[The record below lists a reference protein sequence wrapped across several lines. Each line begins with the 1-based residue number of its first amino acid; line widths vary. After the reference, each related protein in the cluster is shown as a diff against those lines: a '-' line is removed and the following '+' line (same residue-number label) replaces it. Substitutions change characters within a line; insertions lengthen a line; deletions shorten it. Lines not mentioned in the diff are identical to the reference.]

1 MRGRRGMDIPE
12 TRRGFDFKVELRET
26 GNGCLAPT
34 GTSGCCQDLHHL
46 LYTCKEI
53 LYSFAMIESFMHK
66 GLEELFEK
74 GKSAKVQASLAERVS
89 RRLDA
94 IDTAKTLEALN
105 IPGFDFHP
113 LHGKPKR
120 YSIHVNGPWCITF
133 EWEGENAFRVN
144 LENYH

>member
-1 MRGRRGMDIPE
+1 MWQGAIHESPLPNTHRKANSREWKFEPGPFWLAFGLFDLF
-12 TRRGFDFKVELRET
+12 TRVKNCFTV
-26 GNGCLAPT
+26 A
-34 GTSGCCQDLHHL
+34 
-46 LYTCKEI
+46 
-53 LYSFAMIESFMHK
+53 AMIESFMHK

-74 GKSAKVQASLAERVS
+74 GKSAKVQASLADRAL

-133 EWEGENAFRVN
+133 EWDGENALRVN

>member
-1 MRGRRGMDIPE
+1 MTCRSVPE
-12 TRRGFDFKVELRET
+12 PAL
-26 GNGCLAPT
+26 
-34 GTSGCCQDLHHL
+34 QDPVRIFIIF
-46 LYTCKEI
+46 LYMCKEM
-53 LYSFAMIESFMHK
+53 LYSSAMIKSFMHK

-74 GKSAKVQASLAERVS
+74 GKSAKVQASMADRIS

-105 IPGFDFHP
+105 VPGFDFHP

-120 YSIHVNGPWCITF
+120 YSVHVNGPWCITL

>member
-1 MRGRRGMDIPE
+1 
-12 TRRGFDFKVELRET
+12 
-26 GNGCLAPT
+26 
-34 GTSGCCQDLHHL
+34 
-46 LYTCKEI
+46 
-53 LYSFAMIESFMHK
+53 MIESFMHK

-74 GKSAKVQASLAERVS
+74 GKSAKVHASLADRVS

-94 IDTAKTLEALN
+94 LDTAKTLEALN

>member
-1 MRGRRGMDIPE
+1 MKSE
-12 TRRGFDFKVELRET
+12 FY
-26 GNGCLAPT
+26 
-34 GTSGCCQDLHHL
+34 HL
-46 LYTCKEI
+46 LYMCKEM
-53 LYSFAMIESFMHK
+53 LYSSAMIESFMHK

-74 GKSAKVQASLAERVS
+74 GKSAKVQASLADRVS

-120 YSIHVNGPWCITF
+120 YSVHVNGQWCITF